1 MKFRSRLAVLSSLL
15 ACGVL
20 ACASVALGAT
30 SGPENLIPNPGVV
43 SDTAGWTAY
52 AGSGGP
58 AELSRLDTG
67 FADPGSL
74 RVTFTEL
81 SAGGPAWYS
90 PEVAVGAGARY
101 FVSVNY
107 QSTATSE
114 LLAQIFLADKSVI
127 YRRIAR
133 LDPSAKVTAV
143 KAVFTAP
150 DGAAS
155 VRIYQEITSSGSL
168 VTDNY
173 AMTPA
178 TSPDVSSGVPN
189 GKLEQVS
196 DTDATKPL
204 GWNAN
209 NRSGLNASLT
219 YVKNGRTGRAVRAQ
233 MNAAPS
239 GGRYAYWEY
248 TPQAVTPGR
257 YYEFSDWYRSS
268 VPTRVLLEIERA
280 DGSYSEIS
288 QPTVA
293 ESPKRWVQYKTRFY
307 VPANAVAAHL
317 IHVPLKAG
325 WVMTDDYALN
335 PSRPGA
341 LKRPLVS
348 LSFDDGTQ
356 GQLDSALPVLQKNA
370 LKGTFFLVPG
380 FFGGDGFIAPSAVSR
395 YAKASQEVG
404 AHTMTHPDL
413 TAISATKR
421 RSEITQSRKQLVS
434 LGGGAVTGFASP
446 FGEYNATTLKD
457 IGAAGFSYQRGL
469 DEGLNETA
477 GWDKMRIKSY
487 LVMRDTTAEELKGL
501 LTEAAADNTWLVLV
515 WHGVEEN
522 GDDYSVTPAQFEAQ
536 MAQIVDSKITVL
548 TMGAAS
554 AEVDKQVV
562 AYEKATGAETSSKK
576 VVATP
581 ESSPAPSPSG

>member
-1 MKFRSRLAVLSSLL
+1 MKFRSRLAAACVAAAAVLTG
-15 ACGVL
+15 AT
-20 ACASVALGAT
+20 AALGAD
-30 SGPENLIPNPGVV
+30 PADQNLIPNPGVV
-43 SDTAGWTAY
+43 SDSAGWTAY

-58 AELSRLDTG
+58 AELTRLDAG

-81 SAGGPAWYS
+81 SGGGPAWYS

-133 LDPSAKVTAV
+133 LDPSAKVVAA

-150 DGAAS
+150 DNATS

-178 TSPDVSSGVPN
+178 TSADVSSGVPN
-189 GKLEQVS
+189 GKLEQV
-196 DTDATKPL
+196 DDIDQTKPL

-209 NRSGLNASLT
+209 NRFGLKASLT

-233 MNAAPS
+233 MNSAPS

-248 TPQAVTPGR
+248 TPQSVTPGR

-280 DGSYSEIS
+280 DGTYSEIS

-293 ESPKRWVQYKTRFY
+293 ESPSKWVQYKTRFY

-356 GQLDSALPVLQKNA
+356 GQLDSALPALEKNS

-380 FFGGDGFIAPSAVSR
+380 FFGTDGYVASSAVAR
-395 YAKASQEVG
+395 YTKAGQEVG

-421 RSEITQSRKQLVS
+421 RSEITQSKKQLVG
-434 LGGGAVTGFASP
+434 LGGGAVSGFASP

-457 IGAAGFSYQRGL
+457 ISSAGFGYQRGL
-469 DEGLNETA
+469 DEGLNETD

-487 LVMRDTTAEELKGL
+487 LVMRDTTSEELKNL
-501 LTEAAADNTWLVLV
+501 LAEAAADNTWLVLV

-522 GDDYSVTPAQFEAQ
+522 GDAYAVTPAQFEAQ

-548 TMGAAS
+548 TMAAAS

-562 AYEKATGAETSSKK
+562 AYEKATGTETATKK
-576 VVATP
+576 VAATP
-581 ESSPAPSPSG
+581 AASPAPSPAG